1 MADLSD
7 GRRIKPPPLLKP
19 RERKP
24 RRQRADWH
32 DLSRA
37 DVIALTVFAA
47 VAAGVT
53 AVALT
58 ESYVNLYDFA
68 ITHQLYGW
76 RARVAPLCVDTFIV
90 MGETLL
96 FVAFARRWRKIRD
109 AWLAWLFIAAGFGMS
124 VSGNIW
130 HKQGASLTDKLVSAV
145 FPVTALAAMAGCL
158 SVVHKLSALRAER
171 ADKPSAPV
179 READTQTS
187 AALVS
192 PPSERRTR
200 PAGQANRR
208 PPVRPGRRTLADIE
222 QMPGMPPAGTVV
234 SAIQAGHSSIRGL
247 RDFLI
252 TDYPAVTKH
261 MADQLVKAYSM
272 NGYHTEEK

>member
-1 MADLSD
+1 MADPID
-7 GRRIKPPPLLKP
+7 GRHIKPPPLLKP

-24 RRQRADWH
+24 RRQYRH
-32 DLSRA
+32 ELSRL
-37 DVIALTVFAA
+37 DVIALTVFAV
-47 VAAGVT
+47 VAAGAT
-53 AVALT
+53 AIALT

-68 ITHQLYGW
+68 ITHGLHGW

-96 FVAFARRWRKIRD
+96 FVAFARSWRKIRD
-109 AWLAWLFIAAGFGMS
+109 AWLAWLFALFGFGMS

-130 HKQGASLTDKLVSAV
+130 HTADARLSDRLVSAV
-145 FPVTALAAMAGCL
+145 FPVTAAAAMAGCL
-158 SVVHKLSALRAER
+158 SVVHKLSALRA
-171 ADKPSAPV
+171 AAQPSAAPV
-179 READTQTS
+179 RETDTQTS

-192 PPSERRTR
+192 PPPERRTR

-208 PPVRPGRRTLADIE
+208 APARPGRRTLADIE
-222 QMPGMPPAGTVV
+222 QMPGMPPADTVV
-234 SAIQAGHSSIRGL
+234 SAIQSGHSSIRGL